1 MHARKVIV
9 VLVYILTVLVSLA
22 VAKRYSS
29 EKRVQNL
36 STFKTMMRYG
46 RAGPTSNQ
54 KENKVNIH
62 PRADAF
68 FLGPRYGKRSS
79 WSPNA
84 SLVYPVSST
93 PLCGLDEDLS
103 CAYTGISDL
112 YRCTPRK
119 GHESEE
125 FSTTSN

>member
-1 MHARKVIV
+1 MHARKVTV
-9 VLVYILTVLVSLA
+9 LLVYILTVLLSVA
-22 VAKRYSS
+22 VAKRYSAD
-29 EKRVQNL
+29 KRVQNL

-46 RAGPTSNQ
+46 RGGPNE

-84 SLVYPVSST
+84 SLVYPVSA
-93 PLCGLDEDLS
+93 PLCGVDEDLS

-112 YRCTPRK
+112 YRCTP
-119 GHESEE
+119 
-125 FSTTSN
+125 

>member
-1 MHARKVIV
+1 MHARKLIV
-9 VLVYILTVLVSLA
+9 VLVYILTVLVSVA
-22 VAKRYSS
+22 VSKRYTS

-36 STFKTMMRYG
+36 ATFKTMMRYG
-46 RAGPTSNQ
+46 RGGPSPNN
-54 KENKVNIH
+54 KENKVNIR

-68 FLGPRYGKRSS
+68 FLGPRYGKRSG

-84 SLVYPVSST
+84 SLVYPVST

-119 GHESEE
+119 GESEE
-125 FSTTSN
+125 FTTSSN

>member
-9 VLVYILTVLVSLA
+9 LLVYILTVLVSVA
-22 VAKRYSS
+22 VTKRYTSD
-29 EKRVQNL
+29 KRVQNL

-46 RAGPTSNQ
+46 RAGPNPNE
-54 KENKVNIH
+54 KESKVNIH

-84 SLVYPVSST
+84 SLVYPVST

-112 YRCTPRK
+112 YRCTPR
-119 GHESEE
+119 
-125 FSTTSN
+125 